1 MFKLPLHCVFSSKHV
16 GRVHIDTK
24 PALLALMNKQK
35 NPLPGS
41 YSSNNLPLPRLEQ
54 APHTWSI
61 QHQVMGI
68 RWKVKVFLF
77 LSLPF
82 NQRKIIEFELV
93 YYYIFTF
100 DQDRPLA
107 FTGKKRWEG
116 ALRNDP
122 LAATDRKRIDLLNFL
137 PNRIDSDSIGSHP
150 SQSKHPFRHPNPLYS
165 LAEHPFHPSF
175 GGRNTSRKRGAIN

>member
-1 MFKLPLHCVFSSKHV
+1 
-16 GRVHIDTK
+16 
-24 PALLALMNKQK
+24 MNKQK